1 MGNKFLLTENEVERI
16 KSLHKKFGYR
26 SGLLT
31 EAEYLNQDRPGDPF
45 QYLKVDDGST
55 TKYYFKGIKGT
66 QLTKYPNWTESTGN
80 GLDKIKELVTF
91 KTQAETTSQLSTTQK
106 TDEELYT
113 EYFNNEFKKMK
124 PETLPKGKITKLTD
138 GTYGY
143 VLDDGT
149 YTLLPDG
156 YSVNKDGVKST
167 NKWTETPFV
176 KPVVGSNDKTNLT
189 PGQSEGN
196 PCPYGM
202 GRLATN
208 EEITKLKAGEKA
220 VRFANLAGN
229 TMLPSNVSEGPEN
242 LSGLIGPEG
251 QHYGSTVWRCERN
264 NEVIYFFQ
272 PPKSKPNTE
281 KSIINDITGTTSIQ
295 MIKDLILKNTPNV
308 TIPEDIL
315 KQLPTILSTIDATTV
330 TKVIDFLK
338 TKTGDIQSLIALLPT
353 DIKTKITDLISKIPG
368 LGQVITQQTT
378 TIQTSDTPAVF

>member
-1 MGNKFLLTENEVERI
+1 MRNKFLLTENEVERI

-189 PGQSEGN
+189 PGQSESN

-220 VRFANLAGN
+220 ENYANLAGN
-229 TMLPSNVSEGPEN
+229 TMLPSNVSFGPEN

-272 PPKSKPNTE
+272 PSKSKPNTE
-281 KSIINDITGTTSIQ
+281 KSII
-295 MIKDLILKNTPNV
+295 DLISEYLKS
-308 TIPEDIL
+308 
-315 KQLPTILSTIDATTV
+315 KYPTIQIPQTVLDTLKTLLTGIDATV
-330 TKVIDFLK
+330 ITKITEFLT
-338 TKTGDIQSLIALLPT
+338 TKTGTIEDLLMLIPDTIKNKVLELL
-353 DIKTKITDLISKIPG
+353 KSIPNLLSTSG
-368 LGQVITQQTT
+368 GSSTTQQGQPTL
-378 TIQTSDTPAVF
+378 F

>member
-1 MGNKFLLTENEVERI
+1 MRNKFLLTENEVERI

-149 YTLLPDG
+149 YTLLSDG

-189 PGQSEGN
+189 PGQSEDN

-220 VRFANLAGN
+220 ENYANLAGN
-229 TMLPSNVSEGPEN
+229 TMLPSNVSFGPEN

-251 QHYGSTVWRCERN
+251 SHYGSTVWRCERN

-272 PPKSKPNTE
+272 PSKSKPNTE
-281 KSIINDITGTTSIQ
+281 KSII
-295 MIKDLILKNTPNV
+295 DLISEYLKS
-308 TIPEDIL
+308 
-315 KQLPTILSTIDATTV
+315 KYPTIQIPQTVLDTLKTLLAGIDATV
-330 TKVIDFLK
+330 ITKITEFLT
-338 TKTGDIQSLIALLPT
+338 TKTGTIEDLLMLIPDTIKNKVLELL
-353 DIKTKITDLISKIPG
+353 KSIPNLLSTSG
-368 LGQVITQQTT
+368 GSSTTQQTT

>member
-113 EYFNNEFKKMK
+113 EYFNNEFKKIK

-149 YTLLPDG
+149 YTLLSDG

-176 KPVVGSNDKTNLT
+176 KPAQATITNDIQQ
-189 PGQSEGN
+189 G
-196 PCPYGM
+196 
-202 GRLATN
+202 
-208 EEITKLKAGEKA
+208 
-220 VRFANLAGN
+220 VN
-229 TMLPSNVSEGPEN
+229 T
-242 LSGLIGPEG
+242 
-251 QHYGSTVWRCERN
+251 
-264 NEVIYFFQ
+264 
-272 PPKSKPNTE
+272 
-281 KSIINDITGTTSIQ
+281 IINDITGTTSIQ
-295 MIKDLILKNTPNV
+295 MIKDLILKNAPNV

-315 KQLPTILSTIDATTV
+315 KQLPTILSTIDAATV

-368 LGQVITQQTT
+368 LGQSTPTA
-378 TIQTSDTPAVF
+378 DTKPGQPTLF